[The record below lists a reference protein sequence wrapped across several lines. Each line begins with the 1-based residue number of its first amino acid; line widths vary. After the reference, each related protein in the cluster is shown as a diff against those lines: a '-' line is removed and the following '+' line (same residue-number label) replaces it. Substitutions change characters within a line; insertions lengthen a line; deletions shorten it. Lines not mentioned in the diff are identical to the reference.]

1 MKYKHKPNE
10 VDVIYWNGVSSL
22 ELENIIGFDR
32 VLYKPI
38 DNEDTREGRA
48 QEYGKLFIQIDNDFV
63 SIPLNTFIVIDED
76 KKITIYNSEEN
87 FNKDYE
93 IIE

>member
-10 VDVIYWNGVSSL
+10 VDVIHWNGVSSL

-38 DNEDTREGRA
+38 DNRDTREGKA

-63 SIPLNTFIVIDED
+63 SIPLNTFIVIDAD
-76 KKITIYNSEEN
+76 KKITTYNSEEN